1 MRWFLVLP
9 VMSMLALPIAACA
22 QDQSPPQPPM
32 ADQAGAA
39 AGQYQPGTLP
49 PEPPVIEPPLPGQPP
64 LAGQADNMAPPPPGP
79 DDGQPPLPGST
90 DDGQPPPPPP
100 PGGYGA
106 PAMPGAYD
114 RGQGGHEAEMMQK
127 FQRRFEAANATHDGR
142 LTLDQAQAGNLRSIV
157 KHFNEIDTR
166 HVGYVTLNEVM
177 AWKMDQMAQQMER
190 RAAALRA
197 QQGQ

>member
-1 MRWFLVLP
+1 
-9 VMSMLALPIAACA
+9 
-22 QDQSPPQPPM
+22 
-32 ADQAGAA
+32 
-39 AGQYQPGTLP
+39 
-49 PEPPVIEPPLPGQPP
+49 
-64 LAGQADNMAPPPPGP
+64 
-79 DDGQPPLPGST
+79 
-90 DDGQPPPPPP
+90 
-100 PGGYGA
+100 
-106 PAMPGAYD
+106 
-114 RGQGGHEAEMMQK
+114 MMQK

>member
-100 PGGYGA
+100 GGYGA

-127 FQRRFEAANATHDGR
+127 FQRRFEAANTTHDGR

>member
-22 QDQSPPQPPM
+22 QDQSPPQPPS

-49 PEPPVIEPPLPGQPP
+49 PEPPVIEPPLPGQ
-64 LAGQADNMAPPPPGP
+64 ADNMAPPPGP
-79 DDGQPPLPGST
+79 DDGQPPLAGSP
-90 DDGQPPPPPP
+90 DDGQPPPPPQ
-100 PGGYGA
+100 PGGYDA
-106 PAMPGAYD
+106 PAMPGAAD
-114 RGQGGHEAEMMQK
+114 RGPSGHDAEMMQK
-127 FQRRFEAANATHDGR
+127 FRMRFDTANTTHNGR
-142 LTLDQAQAGNLRSIV
+142 LTLQQAEASNMRSIV
-157 KHFNEIDTR
+157 KHFNEIDTQ
-166 HVGYVTLNEVM
+166 HVGYVTFNEVM

-197 QQGQ
+197 QGQ